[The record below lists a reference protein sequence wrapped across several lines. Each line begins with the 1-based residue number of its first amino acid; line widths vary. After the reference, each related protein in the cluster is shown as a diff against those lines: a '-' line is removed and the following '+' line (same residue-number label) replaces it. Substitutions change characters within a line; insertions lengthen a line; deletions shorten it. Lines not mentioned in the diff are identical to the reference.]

1 MPIPAYMTITNS
13 SGTVLSKES
22 LTAKSVAT
30 FEQASH
36 ADEILVQAIELHI
49 MKPVD
54 PQSGQVTGVR
64 QHKPVVFTKIMDQA
78 SPLLWDALCR
88 GEQLVFECK
97 YYRTTSAGK
106 PEHYFTVK
114 WEDALLVDGKA
125 YYPLAISPANA
136 AIPHI
141 EDWSFSYKK
150 VTWDHLVAGK
160 TGSDSWEE
168 A

>member
-1 MPIPAYMTITNS
+1 MTITNS